1 MSFAVHAKVAELVDA
16 LALGASGVTR
26 ESSSLSFRTMVF
38 SGRTAMI
45 DPADVGINGVMT
57 DLQIAVEASQGLER
71 RLKVQVPAAQ
81 IETEVELRL
90 RKVRQSAK
98 LKGFRPGKVPPKVI
112 QQRYGGQVRQE
123 VLQDIIQSS
132 YGRAID
138 EQKLRP
144 AGMPQIEPGQLES
157 GKDFSYTATFEIYP
171 EIQLSGLNSLKIE
184 QPEVEIGDAD
194 VDDMVDTLRKQRS
207 NWEPVERKSADGDRV
222 TVDFE
227 GTLKGEPIENG
238 RGEQVP
244 IVLGQRQMLE
254 DFEKNLIGLSAGDEK
269 TFKVKFPKDYQATEL
284 AGKKVS
290 FSATVTEVAEPQ
302 LPDLDEDFVKALGID
317 SGDVD
322 DFRAD
327 VRGNMDR
334 EATAK
339 IKAEVKRQVMDQLL
353 DSNSIDIPAVLVEK
367 EAASLQSE
375 TMRNMGVT
383 DPQQAPSV
391 ETFNEAAQRRVRLGL
406 LVSAVIEENNLV
418 VDREQVKVKVDEICA
433 PYEQPEEMRKLYFQ
447 NPQLISQVENVVMEG
462 QVVEWLVSRATLK
475 TKATKFSELMNNS

>member
-1 MSFAVHAKVAELVDA
+1 
-16 LALGASGVTR
+16 
-26 ESSSLSFRTMVF
+26 MVF

-45 DPADVGINGVMT
+45 DPADVGKDRVMT

-71 RLKVQVPAAQ
+71 RLKVQVPAAR

-90 RKVRQSAK
+90 RKVGKSAK

-132 YGRAID
+132 YGQAID

-171 EIQLSGLNSLKIE
+171 DIQLGGLDRLKIE
-184 QPEVEIGDAD
+184 QIEIEIGEAD
-194 VDDMVDTLRKQRS
+194 VDEMIETLRKQRS
-207 NWEPVERKSADGDRV
+207 NWLPVERKSVEGDRV
-222 TVDFE
+222 TVDFQ
-227 GTLKGEPIENG
+227 GTLNGEPIDNG

-244 IVLGQRQMLE
+244 IVLGQGQMLE
-254 DFEKNLIGLSAGDEK
+254 DFEKNLVGLTAGGEK

-290 FSATVTEVAEPQ
+290 FDATVTEVAESQ
-302 LPDLDEDFVKALGID
+302 LPDLDQKFVKEFGID

-322 DFRAD
+322 EFRAD

-334 EATAK
+334 EAAAK

-353 DSNSIDIPAVLVEK
+353 DANSIDIPAVLVEK
-367 EAASLQSE
+367 EAAALQSE

-383 DPQQAPSV
+383 DPQQAPPV
-391 ETFNEAAQRRVRLGL
+391 ETFNEAARRRVRLGL

-433 PYEQPEEMRKLYFQ
+433 PYERPEEIRKLYFQ
-447 NPQLISQVENVVMEG
+447 NPQMISQVENVVMEG
-462 QVVEWLVSRATLK
+462 QVVDWLVSQAKLEK
-475 TKATKFSELMNNS
+475 KVANFAELMNNP

>member
-1 MSFAVHAKVAELVDA
+1 
-16 LALGASGVTR
+16 
-26 ESSSLSFRTMVF
+26 
-38 SGRTAMI
+38 
-45 DPADVGINGVMT
+45 MT
-57 DLQIAVEASQGLER
+57 DLQVAVETSKGLER

-81 IETEVELRL
+81 IESEVELRL
-90 RKVRQSAK
+90 RKVRKSAK

-132 YGRAID
+132 YGQAID

-171 EIQLSGLNSLKIE
+171 DIQLGGLDRLKIE
-184 QPEVEIGDAD
+184 QIEIEIDEAD
-194 VDDMVDTLRKQRS
+194 VDEMIETLRKQRS
-207 NWEPVERKSADGDRV
+207 NWLPVERKSVEGDRV
-222 TVDFE
+222 TVDFQ
-227 GTLKGEPIENG
+227 GTLNGEPIDNG

-244 IVLGQRQMLE
+244 IVLGRGQMLE
-254 DFEKNLIGLSAGDEK
+254 DFEKNLIGLAVGGEK

-290 FSATVTEVAEPQ
+290 FDATVTEVAESQ
-302 LPDLDEDFVKALGID
+302 LPDLDQKFVKEFGIE
-317 SGDVD
+317 SGDID
-322 DFRAD
+322 EFRAD

-334 EATAK
+334 EAAAK

-353 DSNSIDIPAVLVEK
+353 DANSIDVPAVLVEK
-367 EAASLQSE
+367 EAATLQSE
-375 TMRNMGVT
+375 TMRNLGVT
-383 DPQQAPSV
+383 DPQQAPPV

-406 LVSAVIEENNLV
+406 LVSAVIEEKNLV

-433 PYEQPEEMRKLYFQ
+433 PYERPEEIRKLYFQ
-447 NPQLISQVENVVMEG
+447 NPQLISQVENAVMEG
-462 QVVEWLVSRATLK
+462 QVVDWLVSQAKLEKKVTNF
-475 TKATKFSELMNNS
+475 AELMNNP